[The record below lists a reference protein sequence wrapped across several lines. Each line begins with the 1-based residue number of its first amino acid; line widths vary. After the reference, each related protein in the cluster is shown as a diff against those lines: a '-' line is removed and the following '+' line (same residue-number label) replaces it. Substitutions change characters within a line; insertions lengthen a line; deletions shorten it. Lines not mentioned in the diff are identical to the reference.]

1 MIDNFE
7 QVKKL
12 LNFDTEDDFYFLQ
25 IMKRKKENSDM
36 TNHSKIV
43 DEMFIR
49 SNEYLDSK
57 KEYIVKMCNMFNA
70 RATIRLNRRSFK
82 TCSLQTLSSLA
93 QQIANGQFQRIDRL
107 YSSVIGKS
115 HNEPVK
121 RWIVD
126 IDQPEINP
134 DMLETIERIKPVG
147 KKLIDII
154 PSKSGFHII
163 TSPFDV
169 SEFVK
174 VFPNIDIHKDNPTN
188 LYIP

>member
-12 LNFDTEDDFYFLQ
+12 LNYDTEDDFYFLQ
-25 IMKRKKENSDM
+25 IMKRKKENYDM

-57 KEYIVKMCNMFNA
+57 KEYIMKMCNMFNA

-82 TCSLQTLSSLA
+82 MCSLQTLSSLA

-107 YSSVIGKS
+107 YSSVIGKY
-115 HNEPVK
+115 HNETVK

-134 DMLETIERIKPVG
+134 DLLETIERIKPVG

>member
-1 MIDNFE
+1 
-7 QVKKL
+7 
-12 LNFDTEDDFYFLQ
+12 
-25 IMKRKKENSDM
+25 MKRKKENSDM

-57 KEYIVKMCNMFNA
+57 KEYIVKLCNMFNA
-70 RATIRLNRRSFK
+70 RATIRLNRRSLK

-121 RWIVD
+121 RWIID